1 MTQQEDRPD
10 PQDRILASAME
21 DFARAGFAGAGV
33 RSICETAGVNVAA
46 VNYYFR
52 SKEQLYIHACRRL
65 FEDLAFPLTR
75 IPDRVCDAASWMSAT
90 EEWITTVLGWML
102 TDQPPHAWMVRIFA
116 HERHAPSSALPVL
129 MDNFIRPIQSSLER
143 LLRMVL
149 PGDVDEV
156 TLRMWRGSVFGQI
169 TMFADHVPPWE
180 QQLVP
185 PGVSRVD
192 WTARM
197 ARHITEGVTSRL
209 QYRAASS
216 GVASRTDSV
225 EGAAP

>member
-1 MTQQEDRPD
+1 MTQQESRPD

-21 DFARAGFAGAGV
+21 HFARAGFAGAGV

-65 FEDLAFPLTR
+65 FEDLALPLTR
-75 IPDRVCDAASWMSAT
+75 IPDRVCDAASWTSAT

-129 MDNFIRPIQSSLER
+129 MENFIRPIQSSLER

-156 TLRMWRGSVFGQI
+156 TLRMWRDSVFGQI
-169 TMFADHVPPWE
+169 TMFADHVSPWE
-180 QQLVP
+180 QQLLP
-185 PGVSRVD
+185 SGVSRAD
-192 WTARM
+192 WIVRM
-197 ARHITEGVTSRL
+197 SRHIAGGIACRL
-209 QYRAASS
+209 SFRA
-216 GVASRTDSV
+216 DST
-225 EGAAP
+225 AAAGSPDSTPGLTP

>member
-1 MTQQEDRPD
+1 MTQQENRPD

-21 DFARAGFAGAGV
+21 HFARAGFAGAGV
-33 RSICETAGVNVAA
+33 RAICETAGVNVAA

-129 MDNFIRPIQSSLER
+129 MDSFIRPIQSSLER

-180 QQLVP
+180 QQLLP
-185 PGVSRVD
+185 PGVSRDD
-192 WTARM
+192 WIARM
-197 ARHITEGVTSRL
+197 SRHIAG
-209 QYRAASS
+209 
-216 GVASRTDSV
+216 GVACRLDFRADST
-225 EGAAP
+225 AAAGTPDSTPGLTP